1 MLAGMD
7 IKLFDRILA
16 LGNLIG
22 QARLGYMEM
31 NLDFQVTSWNTGAAQ
46 IFGYSEDDIIG
57 CRVDTCIP
65 INKEEITCA
74 RQAVVISD
82 CNITKNPKAFTCEI
96 FYSPIIN
103 QQNKTCGHAILAK
116 DISGQM
122 PYKNNLKQQVAHL
135 EEIYRYAPIGIFH
148 VSLDGSITEANS
160 EFAWMLGYESTDMIA
175 NQITDFATQV
185 FFDPHRAEEFM
196 TSLLETEKVAKFR
209 CRLKRKGTPSYMWAL
224 CFAKISYTASGRTNG
239 FNGYAVDIRDT
250 VKAEQN
256 FKKANEKLTALSVMD
271 GLTQI
276 PNRRKFD
283 ECLENEWNRHIRE
296 KKPLSLIL
304 CDIDFFKNF
313 NDTYGH
319 QAGDDCL
326 KKVAAAID
334 KSVCRSSD
342 VVTRYGGEEFSAI
355 LPNTGIQGAELIAER
370 IRTAIQSLHI
380 EHKTSSVS
388 KCVSVS
394 LGIGTCIPEQGSSS
408 DIIIT
413 MSDKAL
419 YRSKANGRN
428 QHCVY
433 DLSLDGPASE

>member
-1 MLAGMD
+1 MD

-31 NLDFQVTSWNTGAAQ
+31 NLDFQVTSWNAGAAQ

-57 CRVDTCIP
+57 CRVDRCIP
-65 INKEEITCA
+65 INKDELTSA

-82 CNITKNPKAFTCEI
+82 CGITKKSKAFTCEI
-96 FYSPIIN
+96 FYSPIVN

-116 DISGQM
+116 DLSGQM
-122 PYKNNLKQQVAHL
+122 PYKNNLQQQVVHL

-148 VSLDGSITEANS
+148 VSLEGSITEANS
-160 EFAWMLGYESTDMIA
+160 EFAWMLGYESTDLIVT
-175 NQITDFATQV
+175 QITDFATQV
-185 FFDPHRAEEFM
+185 FFDPRRAEEFM
-196 TSLLETEKVAKFR
+196 TSLFETEKVAKFR

-224 CFAKISYTASGRTNG
+224 CFAKISYTRSGRTNG
-239 FNGYAVDIRDT
+239 FNGYAVDIRET
-250 VKAEQN
+250 VKAEHN

-283 ECLENEWNRHIRE
+283 ECLKNEWHRHIRE
-296 KKPLSLIL
+296 KTPLSLIL
-304 CDIDFFKNF
+304 CDIDFFKKF

-334 KSVCRSSD
+334 KSVGRSSD
-342 VVTRYGGEEFSAI
+342 VVTRYGGEEFSAM
-355 LPNTGIQGAELIAER
+355 LPGTGIQGAELIAER
-370 IRTAIQSLHI
+370 IRTAIQNLHI
-380 EHKTSSVS
+380 EHKTSTVS
-388 KCVSVS
+388 NCVSVS
-394 LGIGTCIPEQGSSS
+394 LGIGTCIPEQGASS

-428 QHCVY
+428 QYCVY
-433 DLSLDGPASE
+433 DLDLDGPASE

>member
-1 MLAGMD
+1 MD

-57 CRVDTCIP
+57 CPLDTCIP
-65 INKEEITCA
+65 IDKEELTCG
-74 RQAVVISD
+74 RQAIVISD
-82 CNITKNPKAFTCEI
+82 CPVSEKPKSFNCEI
-96 FYSPIIN
+96 FYSPIVN

-116 DISGQM
+116 DISEQM
-122 PYKNNLKQQVAHL
+122 PYKNNFQQQIMHL

-148 VSLDGSITEANS
+148 VSLEGSITEANS
-160 EFAWMLGYESTDMIA
+160 EFAWMLGYESTDKII

-185 FFDPHRAEEFM
+185 FFDPHQAEDFM
-196 TSLLETEKVAKFR
+196 IRLLETEKVAKYR
-209 CRLKRKGTPSYMWAL
+209 VRLKRKGNPSYMWAL
-224 CFAKISYTASGRTNG
+224 CFANISYTKSGRTNG
-239 FNGYAVDIRDT
+239 FNGYAVDIRET

-256 FKKANEKLTALSVMD
+256 FTKANEKLKALSVMD

-283 ECLENEWNRHIRE
+283 ECLRNEWNRHIRE

-304 CDIDFFKNF
+304 CDIDFFKHF

-326 KKVAAAID
+326 KKVAAAIA

-355 LPNTGIQGAELIAER
+355 LPNTAIQGAELVAER
-370 IRTAIQSLHI
+370 IRTTVQNLHI
-380 EHKTSSVS
+380 AHKTSTVS
-388 KCVSVS
+388 NWVSIS
-394 LGIGTCIPEQGSSS
+394 LGISTLIPEQESFS
-408 DIIIT
+408 DTIIT

-428 QHCVY
+428 QYCVY
-433 DLSLDGPASE
+433 EPDLDGPASA